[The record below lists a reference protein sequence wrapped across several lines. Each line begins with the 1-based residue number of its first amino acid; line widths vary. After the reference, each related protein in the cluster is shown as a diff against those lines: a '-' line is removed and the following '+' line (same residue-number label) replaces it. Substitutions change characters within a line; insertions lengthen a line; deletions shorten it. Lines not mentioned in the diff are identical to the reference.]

1 VFYALKGVNMQ
12 FTIDLP
18 NKLGEQLNAF
28 SAPNDFI
35 VKVLAQSLG
44 FDLQNR
50 AKPEFRIEDAFGLYQ
65 PERSVSLEEME
76 PLCCK
81 MLRRLY
87 SESNA
92 DFSDCIILAHVQK
105 MGMKLS
111 TFDKRLAKLSG
122 ATEVQTK
129 K

>member
-1 VFYALKGVNMQ
+1 LKKSVIIKLLEHLHSNPAFVLQDADIFQTALKQYSFRGKS
-12 FTIDLP
+12 F
-18 NKLGEQLNAF
+18 
-28 SAPNDFI
+28 
-35 VKVLAQSLG
+35 
-44 FDLQNR
+44 R
-50 AKPEFRIEDAFGLYQ
+50 AKTF
-65 PERSVSLEEME
+65 S
-76 PLCCK
+76 
-81 MLRRLY
+81 